1 MRTPYQPFSFLLATG
16 GANCPGSYLT
26 GGLCFLLVRRRP
38 EATDEELGSASG
50 SPSAVPP
57 SAGTLEAT
65 PEVRLIYHDSLT
77 GIG

>member
-26 GGLCFLLVRRRP
+26 GGLCFLLVRTRP
-38 EATDEELGSASG
+38 EATDEELGSA
-50 SPSAVPP
+50 
-57 SAGTLEAT
+57 LEAT